1 MPPNS
6 RRADPERIA
15 DRRGDAAD
23 HALDETAARHQGRCE
38 GQAGEDQGPRLS
50 WPLQDGDYRLVLM
63 NADASP
69 AMDADVRFAL
79 VLPSFRGIGVTVLV
93 ASLGITQLGGLLL
106 GLGLPTPRSTG
117 TPRGAGAAPLVTA
130 GGARKGTP
138 GGHGSGNLAVSG

>member
-1 MPPNS
+1 
-6 RRADPERIA
+6 
-15 DRRGDAAD
+15 
-23 HALDETAARHQGRCE
+23 
-38 GQAGEDQGPRLS
+38 
-50 WPLQDGDYRLVLM
+50 M